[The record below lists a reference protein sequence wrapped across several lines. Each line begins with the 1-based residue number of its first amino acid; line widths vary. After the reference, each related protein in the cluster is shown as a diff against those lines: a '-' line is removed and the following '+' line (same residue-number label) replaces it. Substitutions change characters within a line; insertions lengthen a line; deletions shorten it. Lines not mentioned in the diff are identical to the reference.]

1 METFFGDNV
10 GLEFTLLFFPWL
22 YFTNPMIFVDFFSSF
37 VETFFGAI
45 VGLESIHSTLF
56 PFSLLHT
63 SDDFRRFFF
72 SSFVET
78 FFGAIVGL
86 ESTLLFPLALLHT
99 SDDFRRSSSHLYLV
113 YGMKVLLVRLF
124 VSYF

>member
-1 METFFGDNV
+1 
-10 GLEFTLLFFPWL
+10 
-22 YFTNPMIFVDFFSSF
+22 MIFVDFFSSF

-45 VGLESIHSTLF
+45 VGLESTLLFF
-56 PFSLLHT
+56 PWLYFTHPMIFV
-63 SDDFRRFFF
+63 DFF

-86 ESTLLFPLALLHT
+86 ESTLLFPLALLHI

-113 YGMKVLLVRLF
+113 YGTKVLHL
-124 VSYF
+124 